1 MTGGDVGKHL
11 AVTAALTAAVAL
23 SACGSSKKSASTS
36 NTSSA
41 ATPAAAQTST
51 SSGPYSTSRGSSAT
65 GVSGA
70 AVTVSSK
77 HAKKLGT
84 ILAAGPKYLT
94 VYLFEG
100 DHGTTS
106 TCTGA
111 CEGTWPPVKAS
122 GQVGTAGAA
131 MSADLGTTTRPDGS
145 KQVTYK
151 GHPLYYYTK
160 DGDSGDAYGQGIKAF
175 GADWYTLRPSGSKV
189 DTS

>member
-1 MTGGDVGKHL
+1 VAKHL

-36 NTSSA
+36 STSSA
-41 ATPAAAQTST
+41 ATPAAAQTTSK
-51 SSGPYSTSRGSSAT
+51 SSGPYSSGGSSTSAA
-65 GVSGA
+65 SGA
-70 AVTVSSK
+70 AVTVSTK
-77 HAKKLGT
+77 HAKGIGT
-84 ILAAGPKYLT
+84 ILAAGKKHLT
-94 VYLFEG
+94 VYLFEA

-111 CEGTWPPVKAS
+111 CEQVWPPVKAT

-131 MSADLGTTTRPDGS
+131 VGADLGTTTRADGT

-151 GHPLYYYTK
+151 GHPLYYYAK
-160 DGDSGDAYGQGIKAF
+160 DGDSGDAYGQGIKSF
-175 GADWYTLRPSGSKV
+175 GADWYGLRPSGSKA

>member
-1 MTGGDVGKHL
+1 MRRHL

-36 NTSSA
+36 STGSA

-51 SSGPYSTSRGSSAT
+51 SSGPYSSSGGSSAAT
-65 GVSGA
+65 GASGA
-70 AVTVSSK
+70 AVRVSTK
-77 HAKKLGT
+77 QAKKLGT
-84 ILAAGPKYLT
+84 ILAAGSKHMT
-94 VYLFEG
+94 VYLFEA
-100 DHGTTS
+100 DKGTSS

-111 CEGTWPPVKAS
+111 CEQVWPPVRAS

-131 MSADLGTTTRPDGS
+131 MAADLGTTTRADGS

-151 GHPLYYYTK
+151 GHPLYYYSK
-160 DGDSGDAYGQGIKAF
+160 DGDSGDAYGQGIKSF
-175 GADWYTLRPSGSKV
+175 GADWYALRASGSKV